1 MMMRFPMG
9 SREVVTCAVA
19 AAVLCAARPLWAV
32 SLEIEPVAATAGS
45 VVNVCVRM
53 DGSGGQ
59 GGIVAGVQMDLVW
72 DENCLTANVQAGDVT
87 ACQAEPTTGKDLH
100 QRLLSGNALRAILV
114 SFANTKPI
122 HDGRL
127 FCCGFTVSA
136 SPPDSLCSIDMG
148 NVTASDPQGHALSAS
163 GQGGVVQ
170 IASAP
175 SGGRPAAAVA
185 PIPGAPVV
193 SAPGAAVAPAVGAP
207 GAPAAQPP
215 IGPAPAAPGGQ
226 PAGVPGKAPGSEAA
240 PAEQLAAPGEQ
251 PAPGATGATGV
262 PTAATTPA
270 TPKPTPVAVH
280 TPISTAATP
289 HPTTPLVRLTP
300 TAPPPTSATVGA
312 PSAGAQTPTVKA
324 KSRKHK
330 KVKQRSQ

>member
-9 SREVVTCAVA
+9 SREVVTCAVV

-32 SLEIEPVAATAGS
+32 SFEIEPAAATAGG

-59 GGIVAGVQMDLVW
+59 GGIVAGMQADLVW
-72 DENCLTANVQAGDVT
+72 DENCLTANVQGGDVA

-100 QRLLSGNALRAILV
+100 TKTSGNTLRAILF
-114 SFANTKPI
+114 SLANTKPI

-148 NVTASDPQGHALSAS
+148 YVTVSDPRGNVINGAS
-163 GQGGVVQ
+163 VRGGVVQ

-185 PIPGAPVV
+185 PILGAPVV
-193 SAPGAAVAPAVGAP
+193 SAPGAPVVPAVGAP

-226 PAGVPGKAPGSEAA
+226 PAGVPGKAPGSGAV
-240 PAEQLAAPGEQ
+240 PAEQLGVPGEQ
-251 PAPGATGATGV
+251 PAPGATGATGA

-270 TPKPTPVAVH
+270 TPKHTPVAVH

-289 HPTTPLVRLTP
+289 HPTTPLVRPTP
-300 TAPPPTSATVGA
+300 TAPPPTSATVGS
-312 PSAGAQTPTVKA
+312 PSAGAETPTAKA

-330 KVKQRSQ
+330 KAKQRSQ